1 MNTNNTIMGEI
12 AKNMSTNN
20 MIMSEIA
27 KAPENYEDKKEALQS
42 AIDNQKMIES
52 MARYK
57 AAHTP
62 IVKKYKINR
71 NDKCPCGS
79 GLKFKNCCIDK
90 PEYNK

>member
-1 MNTNNTIMGEI
+1 MGEI

-20 MIMSEIA
+20 MIMNEIA
-27 KAPENYEDKKEALQS
+27 KAPENYEDKKEALEALQS

-57 AAHTP
+57 AVHTP

-71 NDKCPCGS
+71 
-79 GLKFKNCCIDK
+79 LLHR
-90 PEYNK
+90 

>member
-62 IVKKYKINR
+62 IIKKYKTLLVIKN
-71 NDKCPCGS
+71 NILDLIIILCGRT
-79 GLKFKNCCIDK
+79 
-90 PEYNK
+90 